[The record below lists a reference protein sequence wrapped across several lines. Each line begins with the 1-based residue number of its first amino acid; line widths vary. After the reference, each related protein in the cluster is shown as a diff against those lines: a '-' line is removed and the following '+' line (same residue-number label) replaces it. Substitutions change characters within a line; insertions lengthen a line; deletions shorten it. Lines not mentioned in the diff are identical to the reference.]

1 MLGRYR
7 ERVRAWTDP
16 VGRVLFRLRLRPN
29 HLTVIGLGVS
39 LLAAS
44 AFSAGRTLAA
54 GLLLITAGLCD
65 FFDGALARVSGQV
78 TPFGAFLD
86 SVIDRYSD
94 LVVLLGIVVFF
105 ARMPHT
111 RGAIVAMAGLIGS
124 MMVSYTKARA
134 ESIGVKCAV
143 GMMERPE
150 RMICLIAGALFQLL
164 EPALWVLAILANL
177 TALQRIL
184 FTWRA
189 TRGMPAVRPL
199 VLGALLLA
207 PTAAAAA
214 GPPRAH
220 PAIAPETER
229 AWAQA
234 VLAYQ
239 GGEPG
244 PLLREFGS
252 AAARASP
259 IGDHVRFL
267 LAQALAQV
275 GDVDGAR
282 ATAVS
287 VAERY
292 RESRL
297 APRALLLAATF
308 AFRAGDDAQAQVL
321 LRRLVDRYPDAPEL
335 PEALYLLAMSAEA
348 LGQRELA
355 ARTYR
360 ELRILMPASDYAD
373 GGADRL
379 AALEAEGVRVA
390 PLTLE
395 ERIDRAERLLRGGV
409 SATASDEAERLV
421 AEVREPSVV
430 LRALRVVAESAR
442 KPGRYEIA
450 ARALQLALTWASAAE
465 RPALELERGK
475 LLVRA
480 GQNQQALVALDA
492 AAATGGETEASEALY
507 RRARILDDVDRR
519 AEAAVAYRL
528 VATRYPSREV
538 AAASLWHLGW
548 LAWLAGDLRGAV
560 ENWTRLTEPGVDRGY
575 RIGALYW
582 AGRARA
588 QQGDAEG
595 AERLFTQVLAEAP
608 RTYHGVLAAA
618 RLPGRRATG
627 AKASVALP
635 VEPSRAVAADP
646 GWARFEL
653 LRRIGLV
660 EEGVAEL
667 EDVAE
672 RAASDPVRLYAVSSA
687 YVQEERYHLALR
699 IFRRSLA
706 PLAVTGDPA
715 LPNAFWETFY
725 PFGWRSEVME
735 AATRSGLDPYLVA
748 ALVREES
755 SYHPRALSRAGA
767 RGLMQ
772 LMPETALPMVPG
784 KDAREEHLDDPAQNL
799 RLGARFLAGLLRDF
813 RDPRVALAAYNAG
826 PRRVRQWWNARRTDD
841 IEAWVELIPY
851 DETRLYVKRV
861 VLAWDQYRLIYAGR

>member
-7 ERVRAWTDP
+7 ERVRAWTNP
-16 VGRVLFRLRLRPN
+16 VGRALFRLRLRPN

-39 LLAAS
+39 FLAAS
-44 AFSAGRTLAA
+44 AFSTGRTRAA
-54 GLLLITAGLCD
+54 GVLLIAAGLCD

-94 LVVLLGIVVFF
+94 LIVLLGIVVFF
-105 ARMPHT
+105 ARTPHP

-134 ESIGVKCAV
+134 ESIDVECTV

-150 RMICLIAGALFQLL
+150 RMICLIVGALFHLL
-164 EPALWVLAILANL
+164 EPALWVLAVLSNL
-177 TALQRIL
+177 TALQRIF

-189 TRGMPAVRPL
+189 TRGMDALRLV
-199 VLGALLLA
+199 VLGALLVA
-207 PTAAAAA
+207 PSATVA
-214 GPPRAH
+214 GPLRTH
-220 PAIAPETER
+220 PPVTPETER
-229 AWAQA
+229 AWARA

-239 GGEPG
+239 GGEPEA
-244 PLLREFGS
+244 LLREFGNEG
-252 AAARASP
+252 AREGP

-267 LAQALAQV
+267 LAQALAQA
-275 GDVDGAR
+275 GDLDGAR
-282 ATAVS
+282 ATAVG
-287 VAERY
+287 VAERF

-297 APRALLLAATF
+297 APRALLLATTF
-308 AFRAGDDAQAQVL
+308 ALRAGDDAQAQAL
-321 LRRLVDRYPDAPEL
+321 LGRLLDRYPDAPEV
-335 PEALYLLAMSAEA
+335 PEALYLLGMSAEA

-360 ELRILMPASDYAD
+360 ELRVLVPASDYAE

-379 AALEAEGVRVA
+379 AALEAAGVRVA
-390 PLTLE
+390 PLTIE

-409 SATASDEAERLV
+409 SATSSEEAERIV
-421 AEVREPSVV
+421 AEAREPKIV
-430 LRALRVVAESAR
+430 LRALRVVVDSA
-442 KPGRYEIA
+442 KKVGRSEVA
-450 ARALQLALTWASAAE
+450 ARALQLAITTAPATE

-480 GQNQQALVALDA
+480 GQNQKALVALDG

-507 RRARILDDVDRR
+507 QRARILDDIDRR
-519 AEAAVAYRL
+519 AEAATAYRL
-528 VATRYPSREV
+528 VVTRYPSREV

-548 LAWLAGDLRGAV
+548 LAWLAGDARGAA

-575 RIGALYW
+575 RVLALYW
-582 AGRARA
+582 AARARA

-595 AERLFTQVLAEAP
+595 AERFFTRVLAETP
-608 RTYHGVLAAA
+608 RTYYGVLAAT
-618 RLPGRRATG
+618 RLPGRTPTG
-627 AKASVALP
+627 AKAPVALP
-635 VEPSRAVAADP
+635 VEPSRALAADP

-660 EEGVAEL
+660 EEAVAEL

-672 RAASDPVRLYAVSSA
+672 RASSDPVRLYAVSSA
-687 YVQEERYHLALR
+687 YVREERYHLALR
-699 IFRRSLA
+699 IFRRSLI

-715 LPNAFWETFY
+715 LPQAFWETFY

-735 AATRSGLDPYLVA
+735 AAARSGLDPYLIA
-748 ALVREES
+748 AVVREES
-755 SYHPRALSRAGA
+755 SYYPRALSRAGA

-772 LMPETALPMVPG
+772 LMPETGLPMLPG
-784 KDAREEHLDDPAQNL
+784 KGAREEHLDDPVQNL
-799 RLGARFLAGLLRDF
+799 RLGTRFLAALLREF

-826 PRRVRQWWNARRTDD
+826 PKRVRQWWSARRTDD
-841 IEAWVELIPY
+841 VEAWVELIPY
-851 DETRLYVKRV
+851 DETRHYVRRV
-861 VLAWDQYRLIYAGR
+861 MLAWDEYRRIYAGR